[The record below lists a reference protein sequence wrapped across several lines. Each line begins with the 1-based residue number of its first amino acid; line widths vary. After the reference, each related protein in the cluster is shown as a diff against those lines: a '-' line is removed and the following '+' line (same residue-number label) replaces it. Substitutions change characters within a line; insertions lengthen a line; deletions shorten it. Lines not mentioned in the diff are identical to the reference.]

1 MTLPHGF
8 RSFAITFAC
17 VFPVI
22 YVFCVEYNLALF
34 TYDAAKRELTF
45 LLPRERGPLPMF
57 WYGWIATSLIG
68 AFVVSIVASFAS
80 DTLIQRAIIFVFF
93 YAVAYAILYGVAFFI
108 YDRASYELEF
118 LKHPALPAVGGLAAA
133 LIVSFFAPVH
143 WRKQLW
149 GGWAV
154 VVPLGVILL
163 FCYLLRSWF
172 V

>member
-68 AFVVSIVASFAS
+68 ASVASALASLLS
-80 DTLIQRAIIFVFF
+80 DTWIQRGLIFIFF
-93 YAVAYAILYGVAFFI
+93 YAVLYAVIYGVALFI
-108 YDRASYELEF
+108 YDRATYELEF
-118 LKHPALPAVGGLAAA
+118 LKHPAIPAIGGLAAA
-133 LIVSFFAPVH
+133 LIASFLVPID

-149 GGWAV
+149 GGWTFAV
-154 VVPLGVILL
+154 PFGIMVL

-172 V
+172 I